1 MARLFSTNA
10 NANADDIDDTA
21 APEIVIENTEADLA
35 MTTSYS
41 AARSAIR
48 KKLTGIWMKLA
59 TLSPADLVSELKV
72 SFSEG
77 QNIPYCNL

>member
-1 MARLFSTNA
+1 MARLFSTSNA
-10 NANADDIDDTA
+10 NTVDIDDTA
-21 APEIVIENTEADLA
+21 APEVVIENTEADLA

-72 SFSEG
+72 STSKGRIFLIE
-77 QNIPYCNL
+77 N